1 MGYTLII
8 CEKPSASKSIAE
20 ALAEG
25 KPLKKG
31 EGKVVWYEF
40 ERDGKKYVTAPAVGH
55 LFTLKQQGKGWSY
68 PVFDVEW
75 MPSYKAN
82 KMAAFSQPYFINM
95 EALGKEAEDVIVAT
109 DYDDE
114 GEVIGYNI
122 LRLIC
127 GRKTAPRMKFS
138 TMTKDELLESF
149 LKPSKIN
156 NNQVEAGYARHYLDM
171 YWGVNFTRALTLAI
185 KVSAKRFKI
194 LSTGRVQGPV
204 LHMVS
209 KHEKKIKDFV
219 PKPFWELEADVI
231 MGKQQLKAFYE
242 KDKMWNKADA
252 ESVLKSASGKKG
264 TIADIKKKL
273 MIQKPPKPYNTTSF
287 LADIYRFF
295 GYSPHQ
301 AMNIAE
307 SLYQAGLMS
316 YPRTSSEKL
325 PPDINYAK
333 IIGSIA
339 KNPKYAKDA
348 GSLLKK
354 QNLRPEE
361 GSKTDPAH
369 PAIYPTGEQ
378 KKMGDQQQKVYD
390 LCVRRFLAC
399 FGEPA
404 KRESQKIIINIGGN
418 AFFVNGK
425 KTIEA
430 GWTELYGKYGTR
442 DEVILPHM
450 EKGVEVQVKKVSM
463 TDKQTSPPA
472 RFSQGS
478 VLKEMEN
485 RGIGT
490 KCLTGD
496 CKIITPDLDDIRL
509 DELWKA
515 SKHIG
520 YENDVEIR
528 KLNTP
533 TTVSLNEMHAGVEFK
548 KPQIIS
554 RRRLNENE
562 KLIMIKTKGG
572 ELKAT
577 SEHPIYLHDNEKII
591 IKEAGNV
598 SKGDKILSVISRNKL
613 GDVLVDNNWFLE
625 RNFKARNGMYVSRF
639 SSKNALGIG
648 MDKLPLKWS
657 GDMAWILGYFYG
669 DGSYNP
675 PKYNGSHQL
684 YFTTTEKK
692 ALDILKNRIKR
703 VFGAEPKAYLVKNGR
718 CFKVQCNS
726 AVSTIL
732 AFLFPSIASKS
743 QFEIPHEFVGDFL
756 RGFFDADGNVHLRD
770 IGNVTINGKEVVAHG
785 VPRVKITLANE
796 KLIIWIKELL
806 GKIGINVDVH
816 GENVK
821 LKGKYFKCFTIRIG
835 GRDNVD
841 NFAWKVGFDVPHK
854 KSILYKGLTSDS
866 PHYKRLKACYS
877 VVIALQKQDMDIVQ
891 LSEATGLNGHEA
903 EMALKR
909 LVKLDIV
916 RRKRLS
922 PYNSPPNRV
931 IYRFIDK
938 DYYFHALRSV
948 YRHISGEFYAAEV
961 EDVKVIE
968 DKDAFVYDISVSADS
983 PNFITNG
990 GVLVHNS
997 TRAQILQ
1004 ILYNR
1009 GYIIGRSIEVTELGM
1024 QLADILEKNVQDL
1037 VSEKLTRHFEQ
1048 MMEEIAAGKRKRE
1061 EVLDE
1066 ARKKIEKIG
1075 AALKKKEKKIGDELT
1090 SAVIATQDRQS
1101 ILGKCL
1107 KCGGT
1112 LKVHK
1117 NWRTGKRFVGCSGYK
1132 KGCRVGF
1139 PLPREGVIM
1148 STEKECEHCKTPII
1162 HVRPS
1167 GRRPF
1172 RMCLDPECKTKEEWL
1187 DKAKLKQV
1195 QDESKRSTKLAEK
1208 LKCNKCGKSLKS
1220 QRSMSLHMKK
1230 HGDEK

>member
-20 ALAEG
+20 ALADG
-25 KPLKKG
+25 KPTKSG
-31 EGKVVWYEF
+31 EGKAVWYEF

-75 MPSYKAN
+75 IPSYKAN

-95 EALGKEAEDVIVAT
+95 ETLAKDAEDVIVAT

-122 LRLIC
+122 LKLIC

-138 TMTKDELLESF
+138 TMTKTELLESF
-149 LKPSKIN
+149 IKPSKIN
-156 NNQVEAGYARHYLDM
+156 NNQVEAGYTRHYLDM

-185 KVSAKRFKI
+185 KVSAKRFRI
-194 LSTGRVQGPV
+194 LSTGRVQGPT
-204 LHMVS
+204 LHMLS
-209 KHEKKIKDFV
+209 KHEKKIKEFV
-219 PKPFWELEADVI
+219 PKPFWELEADI
-231 MGKQQLKAFYE
+231 TLGKQQIKALYE
-242 KDKMWNKADA
+242 KDKIWEKAEA
-252 ESVLKSASGKKG
+252 EKVLKSSTGKKG
-264 TIADIKKKL
+264 AVTDIKKKI
-273 MIQKPPKPYNTTSF
+273 MVQKPPKPYNTTSF

-307 SLYQAGLMS
+307 SLYQAGLIS

-354 QNLRPEE
+354 TGLRPEE

-404 KRESQKIIINIGGN
+404 KRESQKVSISIGGN
-418 AFFVNGK
+418 TFFVNGK
-425 KTIEA
+425 RTIEP
-430 GWTELYGKYGTR
+430 GWTALYGKYGAR
-442 DEVILPHM
+442 YEIILPQT
-450 EKGVEVQVKKVSM
+450 EKGDNVQVKKVSIL
-463 TDKQTSPPA
+463 DKQTSPPA

-485 RGIGT
+485 HGIGT
-490 KCLTGD
+490 K
-496 CKIITPDLDDIRL
+496 
-509 DELWKA
+509 
-515 SKHIG
+515 
-520 YENDVEIR
+520 
-528 KLNTP
+528 
-533 TTVSLNEMHAGVEFK
+533 
-548 KPQIIS
+548 
-554 RRRLNENE
+554 
-562 KLIMIKTKGG
+562 
-572 ELKAT
+572 AT
-577 SEHPIYLHDNEKII
+577 
-591 IKEAGNV
+591 
-598 SKGDKILSVISRNKL
+598 
-613 GDVLVDNNWFLE
+613 
-625 RNFKARNGMYVSRF
+625 
-639 SSKNALGIG
+639 
-648 MDKLPLKWS
+648 
-657 GDMAWILGYFYG
+657 
-669 DGSYNP
+669 
-675 PKYNGSHQL
+675 
-684 YFTTTEKK
+684 
-692 ALDILKNRIKR
+692 
-703 VFGAEPKAYLVKNGR
+703 
-718 CFKVQCNS
+718 
-726 AVSTIL
+726 
-732 AFLFPSIASKS
+732 
-743 QFEIPHEFVGDFL
+743 
-756 RGFFDADGNVHLRD
+756 
-770 IGNVTINGKEVVAHG
+770 
-785 VPRVKITLANE
+785 
-796 KLIIWIKELL
+796 
-806 GKIGINVDVH
+806 
-816 GENVK
+816 
-821 LKGKYFKCFTIRIG
+821 
-835 GRDNVD
+835 
-841 NFAWKVGFDVPHK
+841 
-854 KSILYKGLTSDS
+854 
-866 PHYKRLKACYS
+866 
-877 VVIALQKQDMDIVQ
+877 
-891 LSEATGLNGHEA
+891 
-903 EMALKR
+903 
-909 LVKLDIV
+909 
-916 RRKRLS
+916 
-922 PYNSPPNRV
+922 
-931 IYRFIDK
+931 
-938 DYYFHALRSV
+938 RS
-948 YRHISGEFYAAEV
+948 
-961 EDVKVIE
+961 
-968 DKDAFVYDISVSADS
+968 
-983 PNFITNG
+983 
-990 GVLVHNS
+990 
-997 TRAQILQ
+997 QILQ

-1009 GYIIGRSIEVTELGM
+1009 GYVIGRSIEVTELGM

-1061 EVLDE
+1061 DVLDE

-1075 AALKKKEKKIGDELT
+1075 IALKKKEKKIGDELT

-1132 KGCRVGF
+1132 NGCRVGF

-1162 HVRPS
+1162 QVRPS

-1195 QDESKRSTKLAEK
+1195 QDESKRNTKLAEK
-1208 LKCNKCGKSLKS
+1208 LKCAKCGKSMKS
-1220 QRSMSLHMKK
+1220 QRSLSLHMKK
-1230 HGDEK
+1230 HADEK